1 MIKVAK
7 DHEADYVLVGALT
20 LFGNEPADCKTPL
33 LQIPGKIIPALVPK
47 YKARYDS
54 SIKILMFP
62 KEAPINLCL
71 VDAKTALYFW
81 GRKRENLRPLTK
93 TKDENIQGMNGKRS

>member
-7 DHEADYVLVGALT
+7 NHGADYVLVGALT

-33 LQIPGKIIPALVPK
+33 LQIPGKIIPELVPK
-47 YKARYDS
+47 YKARCNS
-54 SIKILMFP
+54 STKILMFP
-62 KEAPINLCL
+62 GEAPINLCL

-81 GRKRENLRPLTK
+81 DVNAGTLDPN
-93 TKDENIQGMNGKRS
+93 KD